1 MICANCGAEIPD
13 DSLVCPICES
23 EPIATVAAAVAEPAP
38 AQSAANQATINYSKL
53 SKAQYKD
60 AKAAYKAA
68 RKAAGKSR
76 APLVVTCVILALV
89 LAIGGAV
96 AAWFYFNPKIETLN
110 TENAELKTQVEK
122 LTAENKELTD
132 KLAEYEKGGNVTPS
146 TDTDNPLIGAWKV
159 DSFESTIER
168 FACFG
173 GKAKQA
179 SVRINIKEI
188 DEANGTIKAD
198 LAVIYHA
205 HDRSKL
211 KADTDSSA
219 EDAMLEYTDVEGVF
233 ADDAF
238 TFELPVDNKYGNNSG
253 IVVSGLMTT
262 ADANATMFGNQA
274 AGSMF
279 QLSVK
284 SYYQSLT
291 NAITDTY
298 LMKN

>member
-13 DSLVCPICES
+13 DSSLCPICAS
-23 EPIATVAAAVAEPAP
+23 DPIATVSATVAEPAP
-38 AQSAANQATINYSKL
+38 AQNAANQATINYSKL

-76 APLVVTCVILALV
+76 APLVVTCIILALV
-89 LAIGGAV
+89 LAAGGAF
-96 AAWFYFNPKIETLN
+96 AMWWYLNPKIENLT
-110 TENAELKTQVEK
+110 TENADFKTQVEK
-122 LTAENKELTD
+122 LTAENKELTQ
-132 KLAEYEKGGNVTPS
+132 KLAEYENGNATPS
-146 TDTDNPLIGAWKV
+146 NNTGNPLIGAWKV
-159 DSFESTIER
+159 DSFDSTTEH

-188 DEANGTIKAD
+188 DEAKGTIKAD
-198 LAVIYHA
+198 LAVVYHA

-211 KADTDSSA
+211 KADTDSSPDDVVLEFA
-219 EDAMLEYTDVEGVF
+219 DAEGVF

-238 TFELPVDNKYGNNSG
+238 TFELAVDSKFGNNSG

-262 ADANATMFGNQA
+262 ADANTSMFGTQT
-274 AGSMF
+274 AGTSTF